1 MGVSIDPSGVRAAG
15 RAAHGVA
22 DTVDKGVTNL
32 RSAESDAGGCHLKGF
47 TSKGSL
53 DTFFD
58 TWVPTS
64 AGLSL
69 NLNTTGDKLTS
80 SANTYVR
87 TDDADV
93 DPFKQVHYHYTP
105 NHGM

>member
-1 MGVSIDPSGVRAAG
+1 MGASIDPNGVRTAG

-22 DTVDKGVTNL
+22 GTVDEGVKNL
-32 RSAESDAGGCHLKGF
+32 RVAEREAGHCHLKGF
-47 TSKGSL
+47 RSKAAL

-58 TWVPTS
+58 TWVSTE

-69 NLNTTGDKLTS
+69 NLNTTGDKLIS

-87 TDDADV
+87 TDDATV
-93 DPFKQVHYHYTP
+93 DPFKQVTYRYTP